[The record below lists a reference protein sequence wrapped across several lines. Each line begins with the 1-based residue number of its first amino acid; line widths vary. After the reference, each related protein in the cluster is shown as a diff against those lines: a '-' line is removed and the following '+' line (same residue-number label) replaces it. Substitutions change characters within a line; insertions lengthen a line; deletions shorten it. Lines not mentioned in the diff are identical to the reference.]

1 MNKGFYKMGF
11 LLFLLALIV
20 VPIISVF
27 GLLYFVFSFTKQGFL
42 NFVAQLNRM
51 FYFMAHSL
59 DRFANVACQK
69 ALHDLM
75 LEKGVEEYHA
85 FGDGDETVSAV
96 LGANLV
102 KGTLSGN
109 GLWWVKFLDKVD
121 FLHCQLAMLSEICK
135 IKMVAKQLKAMLEEN
150 PNFLI
155 ECLERNEQASNLKT
169 Y

>member
-1 MNKGFYKMGF
+1 MGF
-11 LLFLLALIV
+11 FLFLLALVV
-20 VPIISVF
+20 VPTLSAV
-27 GLLYFVFSFTKQGFL
+27 GLLYFVFSFTRQGVL
-42 NFVAQLNRM
+42 NFVAQINRI

-59 DRFANVACQK
+59 DRFANIACQK

-75 LEKGVEEYHA
+75 LEKGVENYHA
-85 FGDGDETVSAV
+85 FGNGDETVSAV

-102 KGTLSGN
+102 KGALDKN

-121 FLHCQLAMLSEICK
+121 PLHCELAMLSEICK
-135 IKMVAKQLKAMLEEN
+135 IKMNAKQLRLKLEEN

-155 ECLERNEQASNLKT
+155 DCLQLNEVASDLNT

>member
-1 MNKGFYKMGF
+1 MNKGFYKMGVF
-11 LLFLLALIV
+11 LFLLALVV
-20 VPIISVF
+20 VPTLSAI
-27 GLLYFVFSFTKQGFL
+27 GLLYYAFSLSWNGLL
-42 NFVAQLNRM
+42 NFIAIFNRI

-59 DRFANVACQK
+59 DRFANISCQK

-75 LEKGVEEYHA
+75 IEKGAEFYHA

-102 KGTLSGN
+102 KGTLGKK
-109 GLWWVKFLDKVD
+109 GLWWVSFLDRID
-121 FLHCQLAMLSEICK
+121 SMHCQLAMLSEICK
-135 IKMVAKQLKAMLEEN
+135 IKMNAKELKAILEEN

-155 ECLERNEQASNLKT
+155 DCLERNEQASNLKT